1 MIELI
6 VSIAIMIIISTVI
19 ASNQQQFGAGA
30 ALKNI
35 VNNMGLSLR
44 QAQIYG
50 VSVKQLAPS
59 SSQAYTT
66 TGFNAGYG
74 VHFSIGTSYPTGDNG
89 SYLFFLDTKPAGT
102 NPPNGLYLG
111 DMNCNPIGG
120 TPASECLDKVVLG
133 QGHTITALCSV
144 ESGTENCTNQM
155 LDITFV
161 RPAVEAKISFNN
173 SGVFTNTACIE
184 VTSTDGRR
192 NSVVIYT
199 TGQVSV
205 RGTSCM
211 DAL

>member
-1 MIELI
+1 MELL
-6 VSIAIMIIISTVI
+6 VSIAVMIIISTVI
-19 ASNQQQFGAGA
+19 ASNQKQFGAGA

-35 VNNMGLSLR
+35 VNNLSLSLR

-74 VHFSIGTSYPTGDNG
+74 VHFSIAPSYPTGDSS
-89 SYLFFLDTKPAGT
+89 SYLFFLDTKPSALVA
-102 NPPNGLYLG
+102 PNGLYLG

-120 TPASECLDKVVLG
+120 NPPSECLDKVVLG
-133 QGHTITALCSV
+133 QGHTITDLCSL
-144 ESGTENCTNQM
+144 ESGTEVCTHEQ

-161 RPAVEAKISFNN
+161 RPAVEAKIIFNN
-173 SGVFTNTACIE
+173 NGVLMSTACIE
-184 VTSTDGRR
+184 VSSTDGKK
-192 NSVVIYT
+192 NSVVVYT

-205 RGTSCM
+205 RGTSCI